1 MDQLFIINHSQT
13 DKYGDE
19 YLVNDFVSASS
30 KENAWFLAGASIPSG
45 SVVCIGKNCFEDVL
59 ETFSVD
65 VWAPEDCEF
74 WDVFDSIRH
83 DDWAEDFMVWAVQNR
98 EAAARL
104 HDMAEA
110 QDPPCHGLLNHAQFI
125 SLVEQYKMEQCIL
138 NKKASSALGKH
149 KSL

>member
-1 MDQLFIINHSQT
+1 MDELFIINHSKT

-19 YLVNDFVSASS
+19 YFVVEFVSAYSIQD
-30 KENAWFLAGASIPSG
+30 AWFLAGAIIANG
-45 SVVCIGKNCFEDVL
+45 SVTCIGENCFEDAL

-65 VWAPEDCEF
+65 VWTPEDCEF
-74 WDVFDSIRH
+74 WDVFDTFRH
-83 DDWAEDFMVWAVQNR
+83 DEWADDFMVWAVQNR

-110 QDPPCHGLLNHAQFI
+110 QDPPPHALLNHAQFI
-125 SLVEQYKMEQCIL
+125 SLVEQYKIEQSIL
-138 NKKASSALGKH
+138 HKKASTTLGKQ

>member
-1 MDQLFIINHSQT
+1 MDQLFIINHSKT

-19 YLVNDFVSASS
+19 YFVNDFISAPS
-30 KENAWFLAGASIPSG
+30 KQNAWFLAGASIASG
-45 SVVCIGKNCFEDVL
+45 TVACIGENCFEDAL

-65 VWAPEDCEF
+65 VWTPEDCEF
-74 WDVFDSIRH
+74 WDVFDNFRH
-83 DDWAEDFMVWAVQNR
+83 DEWADDFMVWAIQNR

-110 QDPPCHGLLNHAQFI
+110 QDPPPHALLNHAQFI
-125 SLVEQYKMEQCIL
+125 SLVEQYKIEQGIL
-138 NKKASSALGKH
+138 HKKASTTLGRQ